1 MRKRRALDI
10 IENPCPFSPPP
21 MHILHHK
28 SFLKKVSLVLSKRK
42 RGEILCSVMTQ
53 CWVGIKRKKRVRIDK
68 GFKCELR
75 TLNIRGYHKGV
86 TF

>member
-10 IENPCPFSPPP
+10 IEKPLPLSPPP

-28 SFLKKVSLVLSKRK
+28 SFKKSVIGSLKRK

-53 CWVGIKRKKRVRIDK
+53 CWVGIKRKRKKKRK
-68 GFKCELR
+68 
-75 TLNIRGYHKGV
+75 
-86 TF
+86 